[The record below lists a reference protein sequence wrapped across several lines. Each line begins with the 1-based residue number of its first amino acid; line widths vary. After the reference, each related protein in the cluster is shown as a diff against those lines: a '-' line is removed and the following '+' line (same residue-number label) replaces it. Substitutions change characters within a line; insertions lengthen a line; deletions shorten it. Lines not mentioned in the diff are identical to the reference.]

1 MFVCAVKATW
11 KRVAVILLVAAA
23 IIGLLVVLLGGCQ
36 SPAEEEGAAPEPIRL
51 TTVTQMVE
59 WLAGEGIEVDPDSL
73 VQDTVTIPQPFDDI
87 YTQYNQLQLEA
98 GFDLTPYQ
106 GFTADR
112 SCFTV
117 LNYPNQEEGVLVHLL
132 CWEGE
137 LIGGDLC
144 SVRLDGFLTG
154 LIMPEG

>member
-23 IIGLLVVLLGGCQ
+23 VIGLLVLLLGGCE
-36 SPAEEEGAAPEPIRL
+36 SPAEETAAPQPVRL
-51 TTVTQMVE
+51 TTVSEMVA
-59 WLAGEGIEVDPDSL
+59 WLAEEGIEVDSDSL

-98 GFDLTPYQ
+98 GFDLSPYQ
-106 GFTADR
+106 GRTVDR

-117 LNYPNQEEGVLVHLL
+117 LNYPGQEDGVLVHLL
-132 CWEGE
+132 CCDGE

-154 LIMPEG
+154 LIMPKE

>member
-23 IIGLLVVLLGGCQ
+23 VIGLLVVWLGGCQ
-36 SPAEEEGAAPEPIRL
+36 APAEEVAAPEPIRL
-51 TTVTQMVE
+51 STVSEMVE

-73 VQDTVTIPQPFDDI
+73 VQDTVTIPQPFDEI

-98 GFDLTPYQ
+98 GFDLTPYPGSTVQ
-106 GFTADR
+106 R

-132 CWEGE
+132 CLDGE

>member
-11 KRVAVILLVAAA
+11 KRVAVILLLAAA
-23 IIGLLVVLLGGCQ
+23 VIGLLIALLGGCQ
-36 SPAEEEGAAPEPIRL
+36 APAEEAAAPEPVRL
-51 TTVTQMVE
+51 TTVTEMVD
-59 WLAGEGIEVDPDSL
+59 WLAQQGIEVDPDSL
-73 VQDTVTIPQPFDDI
+73 VQDTVTIPQPFDEI
-87 YTQYNQLQLEA
+87 YTQYNELQKQA
-98 GFDLTPYQ
+98 GFDLSSYQ
-106 GFTADR
+106 GVTVDR

-132 CWEGE
+132 CCEGV

-154 LIMPEG
+154 LVMPE

>member
-1 MFVCAVKATW
+1 
-11 KRVAVILLVAAA
+11 
-23 IIGLLVVLLGGCQ
+23 
-36 SPAEEEGAAPEPIRL
+36 
-51 TTVTQMVE
+51 MVE

-106 GFTADR
+106 GFTVDR